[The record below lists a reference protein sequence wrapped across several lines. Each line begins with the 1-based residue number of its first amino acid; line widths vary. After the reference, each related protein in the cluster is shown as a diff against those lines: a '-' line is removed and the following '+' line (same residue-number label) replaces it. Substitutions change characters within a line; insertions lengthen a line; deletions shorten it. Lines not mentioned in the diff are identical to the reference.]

1 MLARVGRAALVALLA
16 VAVAL
21 VPLSRDRP
29 PRTSSR
35 WSSPPPAR
43 RRIRTALSSP
53 WRSCS
58 DGIASNWGFT
68 LTGTYWTV
76 ETYRPVV
83 AMIWQTLD
91 AISCTPYLT
100 TLHSK
105 VGALELRATSI
116 GGWVAGDYGL
126 SKRDAV
132 SLDFPQLLTSYQTDP
147 GHVSRLFVHEVTHAY
162 SRDRSEGPTY
172 WTDFTSLYNKLG
184 RFGSYGGSASETFS
198 EVVGYYVARCA
209 ANNPYTTAKA
219 GYYDFVKTEVFGG
232 REFGPALGQTLV
244 CDRSARRAPPT
255 STRPRM
261 PPSRPPRRT
270 ARPPPPRSPPTAL
283 RCTATRR
290 SRPTRSSPSRSPR
303 RPAAACEGEGGP
315 GRPGSTSAPLPRAQS
330 S

>member
-1 MLARVGRAALVALLA
+1 MFARVGRAALVALLA
-16 VAVAL
+16 VAVSL
-21 VPLSRDRP
+21 VPLSAKAAPDEQP
-29 PRTSSR
+29 VVIPAACPATHPY
-35 WSSPPPAR
+35 SPQ
-43 RRIRTALSSP
+43 LSMVQL
-53 WRSCS
+53 R

-68 LTGTYWTV
+68 VTGAYWADD
-76 ETYRPVV
+76 TYRPVV

-132 SLDFPQLLTSYQTDP
+132 SLDFPQLLTSYRTDP

-162 SRDRSEGPTY
+162 SRDRSENPTY
-172 WTDFTSLYNKLG
+172 WANFTSLYSKLG

-219 GYYDFVKTEVFGG
+219 AYYDFVKTQVFAG

-244 CDRSARRAPPT
+244 CDKSAA
-255 STRPRM
+255 
-261 PPSRPPRRT
+261 
-270 ARPPPPRSPPTAL
+270 
-283 RCTATRR
+283 
-290 SRPTRSSPSRSPR
+290 
-303 RPAAACEGEGGP
+303 
-315 GRPGSTSAPLPRAQS
+315 TSAPDIYASANAAVQAATQDREAAAAEIAANGAEVYGYEEIPTDS
-330 S
+330 V

>member
-1 MLARVGRAALVALLA
+1 VALLA
-16 VAVAL
+16 VAVAI
-21 VPLSRDRP
+21 VPLSAKAAPDEQP
-29 PRTSSR
+29 VVIPAACPATHPYSSQFPMAELRT
-35 WSSPPPAR
+35 
-43 RRIRTALSSP
+43 
-53 WRSCS
+53 
-58 DGIASNWGFT
+58 GIETNWGFT
-68 LTGTYWTV
+68 LTGTYWTDD
-76 ETYRPVV
+76 TYRPVV

-147 GHVSRLFVHEVTHAY
+147 GHVSRLFVHEVSHAY
-162 SRDRSEGPTY
+162 SRDRSDGPTY
-172 WTDFTSLYNKLG
+172 WADFTSLYNTLG

-244 CDRSARRAPPT
+244 CDRSALASAPDIYA
-255 STRPRM
+255 S
-261 PPSRPPRRT
+261 
-270 ARPPPPRSPPTAL
+270 ANAAVQA
-283 RCTATRR
+283 ATQDRE
-290 SRPTRSSPSRSPR
+290 
-303 RPAAACEGEGGP
+303 AAAAEIAANGAEVYGYEDIP
-315 GRPGSTSAPLPRAQS
+315 TDSV
-330 S
+330 

>member
-1 MLARVGRAALVALLA
+1 VALLA
-16 VAVAL
+16 VAVAI
-21 VPLSRDRP
+21 VPLSAKAAPDEQP
-29 PRTSSR
+29 VVIPSACPATHPY
-35 WSSPPPAR
+35 SPQ
-43 RRIRTALSSP
+43 LSMAQLH
-53 WRSCS
+53 
-58 DGIASNWGFT
+58 DGIGSNWGFT

-76 ETYRPVV
+76 DTYRPVV

-172 WTDFTSLYNKLG
+172 WADFTSLYNKLG

-209 ANNPYTTAKA
+209 ANNPYSTAKA

-244 CDRSARRAPPT
+244 CDKSALT
-255 STRPRM
+255 STPDIYA
-261 PPSRPPRRT
+261 SANAAVQAAT
-270 ARPPPPRSPPTAL
+270 EARE
-283 RCTATRR
+283 
-290 SRPTRSSPSRSPR
+290 
-303 RPAAACEGEGGP
+303 AAAAEIAANGAEVYGYEEIP
-315 GRPGSTSAPLPRAQS
+315 TDSV
-330 S
+330 